1 MIDNEDYRLYL
12 EEKFEGLISNMHAQF
27 EKVQDTLDI
36 ILKQAQK
43 TNDRVTKLE
52 ERAEKTEKNA
62 IKHLMDCPQIPKID
76 KINNDLEEYRMLKKY
91 PKIAVIILV
100 IVTLGAIY
108 GFIRTT
114 NTITRTE
121 EKLTTEIRTT
131 EGVSKV
137 TRGGYVKY
145 NDEGFSDS
153 IKIK

>member
-100 IVTLGAIY
+100 IVTFGAIY

-137 TRGGYVKY
+137 TREGYVKY